1 MPLEVSREEQ
11 HRIFTILERVL
22 FLREVEIF
30 KNVDTERLAVIAE
43 IAKEIGVVSGETVA
57 REGEIGESLYIIKKG
72 SLRIV
77 KEKDGKQYTLKKIL
91 QGECFGVFGILGKRR
106 RSSGAVATEDT
117 ALLEI
122 KKNEFKKVLLSNPEI
137 AYNILEILSQQIN
150 ELDNEIV
157 LLNKTLNATL
167 AGRPE
172 KS

>member
-22 FLREVEIF
+22 FLREVDIF

-43 IAKEIGVVSGETVA
+43 IAKEIEVVSGETVA

-72 SLRIV
+72 SLRIA

-91 QGECFGVFGILGKRR
+91 PGACFGVFGILGERR
-106 RSSGAVATEDT
+106 RSTGAVATEDT
-117 ALLEI
+117 TLLEI

-167 AGRPE
+167 AERPE